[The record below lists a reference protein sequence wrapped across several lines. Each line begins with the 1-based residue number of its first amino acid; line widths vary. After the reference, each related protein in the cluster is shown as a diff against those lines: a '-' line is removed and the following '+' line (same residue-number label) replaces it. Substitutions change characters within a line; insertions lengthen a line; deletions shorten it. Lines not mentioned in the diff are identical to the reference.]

1 MTTHTELSNSS
12 VTVTPQDQHPPLV
25 AESARTITGLVLPW
39 EQFGRTSNG
48 ALKFSEGAIRVP
60 RDITRVKLLAGHSP
74 SGIPVGHATSWESK
88 PEGLHMTFK
97 FGSSDDAT
105 RALQAA
111 SDKVVDAFSIEAYGI
126 EAEGTTVKSSILSAV
141 ALVPMPA
148 FASARVATVTASAS
162 PSSDGD
168 NEADGHTT
176 ETGNSTTETETTTPP
191 PSPSDDDGS
200 TDNDQKE
207 KEAMHNQLTPGTLP
221 GDHSKGTPAETHAS
235 FSQVVDYL
243 TAAAS
248 GDNTAE
254 LHAELTDITDAGM
267 TNRSAPQWLGEL
279 WNGVTYER
287 RIIPLLTQA
296 PLTSR
301 KAIGYRWTKKPGVD
315 KYKGDKTEIPSK
327 PAAVEPVERDAQ
339 RWAGGNDLDR
349 VFWDFNE
356 SEFLAAYWRA
366 MAESYAYE
374 TDREAGK
381 FLVDN
386 AQAVDGTA
394 DNLIHAVARGS
405 IAISQDLRSPA
416 SFVLLNPND
425 YESILQLTALDA
437 PKYLDII
444 PATDPKNW
452 VTSDFVPAG
461 SVILGAKP
469 AVTHYELAGSPL
481 RVEAEHIAKGG
492 RDAAL
497 FGYTAL
503 MLNRPEGLRTVKFA
517 AKATTPAAG

>member
-1 MTTHTELSNSS
+1 
-12 VTVTPQDQHPPLV
+12 
-25 AESARTITGLVLPW
+25 
-39 EQFGRTSNG
+39 
-48 ALKFSEGAIRVP
+48 
-60 RDITRVKLLAGHSP
+60 
-74 SGIPVGHATSWESK
+74 
-88 PEGLHMTFK
+88 
-97 FGSSDDAT
+97 
-105 RALQAA
+105 
-111 SDKVVDAFSIEAYGI
+111 
-126 EAEGTTVKSSILSAV
+126 
-141 ALVPMPA
+141 
-148 FASARVATVTASAS
+148 
-162 PSSDGD
+162 
-168 NEADGHTT
+168 
-176 ETGNSTTETETTTPP
+176 
-191 PSPSDDDGS
+191 
-200 TDNDQKE
+200 
-207 KEAMHNQLTPGTLP
+207 
-221 GDHSKGTPAETHAS
+221 
-235 FSQVVDYL
+235 
-243 TAAAS
+243 
-248 GDNTAE
+248 
-254 LHAELTDITDAGM
+254 
-267 TNRSAPQWLGEL
+267 
-279 WNGVTYER
+279 
-287 RIIPLLTQA
+287 
-296 PLTSR
+296 
-301 KAIGYRWTKKPGVD
+301 
-315 KYKGDKTEIPSK
+315 
-327 PAAVEPVERDAQ
+327 
-339 RWAGGNDLDR
+339 
-349 VFWDFNE
+349 
-356 SEFLAAYWRA
+356 